1 MGPSK
6 ANEMLVSV
14 LVYIFNCNSLT
25 ALQLMGRTFS
35 AQEMVDCGF
44 VSRILPSE
52 GFRETVL
59 DLAAN
64 AAKFSGE
71 ALKVTKDL
79 IRDVDRDLLEQVNQR
94 EMAALGERM
103 ASSDSV
109 ESIMRFLGK
118 TLCVSFDPI

>member
-1 MGPSK
+1 
-6 ANEMLVSV
+6 
-14 LVYIFNCNSLT
+14 
-25 ALQLMGRTFS
+25 MGRTFS

-44 VSRILPSE
+44 VSRILPTE

-79 IRDVDRDLLEQVNQR
+79 IRGVERDLLEQVNQK
-94 EMAALGERM
+94 EMNALGERM
-103 ASSDSV
+103 ASSDSL

-118 TLCVSFDPI
+118 TCVSLQLHGIHYICMYVEESAAKKAAKKAKL